1 MSGTYDGSIRIN
13 TKIDTVGAK
22 KGFSEI
28 TKFAQLSMNEQRSLA
43 QSLSGVYRKQGLNQ
57 SEAQKKAWDDLK
69 TNKVAVKDLEQAY
82 KDMTHQVDKY
92 GTASKK
98 SGNTAKSAVDKV
110 STSLK
115 RLGSYLMTYL
125 SITAIWN
132 FSKEAGQ
139 MATSTEASVQR
150 LIDIYGQASDKIGDF
165 IDSNARALG
174 MSKSAA
180 ASYASVYGNL
190 FSVWADQATNANLT
204 NHYLNMTAVVASK
217 TGREVADVQERIRS
231 GLLGN
236 TEAIEDLGIFVNVK
250 TIEMT
255 DAFKR
260 MADGKSW
267 EKLDAYT
274 QQQIRSM
281 AILEQ
286 ATKKYGT
293 EVANTSALTR
303 MRFNAA
309 FEDFKNTWGQ
319 VVNKILLPILRVG
332 TMVLNVLTRGLQIIA
347 KLSGKTLDTATEQS
361 NAIAGSVDN
370 QNDLTDA
377 VKGTNKE
384 LKKSLAG
391 FDELNTLSQDT
402 SSGSGGGSSS
412 AGLSDLGLEEVNA
425 LSVGDIDTSELENSL
440 SKIEN
445 KLKSIWNSEPVQAFV
460 GAVQTSFDFLS
471 NYISTMWDN
480 VRNNTMMTWQNIQ
493 GDLQLTGQNL
503 TTLWT
508 NVWTDFTS
516 ALNTWGQ
523 PIIDGISGLFN
534 SIWATAIDPAVQYI
548 TSAWSD
554 FTGILLELWNE
565 HGQPLLD
572 NIGEFV
578 DNVIGLFQSI
588 YDNVLE
594 PIITPL
600 LETMK
605 ELWDE
610 HLSDLVEKVG
620 DFILSLINGALEI
633 YNKFI
638 DPIVK
643 FLLEVL
649 SPAWTTVTNFVI
661 GVVGQWLADII
672 DVASS
677 VIGAFTGIV
686 DFIAG
691 VFTGNWEKAWEGV
704 KSVFKNIVE
713 GLATIIKSPINVI
726 ISMINSFIA
735 GLNKIKLPEWEGLGS
750 LAGKGFNIPKIPKLA
765 QGTVLPGGKPFMAIV
780 NDQPRGQTNIEAPLD
795 TIKQGVA
802 EVLASMNVG
811 SGFNGRIEVPIY
823 LDGRQIALAVR
834 EAENNLGT
842 QTVFGGF
849 ANAY

>member
-13 TKIDTVGAK
+13 TKVDSS
-22 KGFSEI
+22 GFN
-28 TKFAQLSMNEQRSLA
+28 QGVN
-43 QSLSGVYRKQGLNQ
+43 SLSKGIK
-57 SEAQKKAWDDLK
+57 SI
-69 TNKVAVKDLEQAY
+69 TN
-82 KDMTHQVDKY
+82 
-92 GTASKK
+92 SF
-98 SGNTAKSAVDKV
+98 SA
-110 STSLK
+110 
-115 RLGSYLMTYL
+115 LGGMIATVFSV
-125 SITAIWN
+125 TAIWN

-150 LIDIYGQASDKIGDF
+150 LIDIYGQASDKVGDF

-309 FEDFKNTWGQ
+309 FEDFKNTRGQ

-402 SSGSGGGSSS
+402 SSGGSSS
-412 AGLSDLGLEEVNA
+412 AGLSDLGLEEWDSDFN
-425 LSVGDIDTSELENSL
+425 G
-440 SKIEN
+440 
-445 KLKSIWNSEPVQAFV
+445 QAV
-460 GAVQTSFDFLS
+460 ADEVDA
-471 NYISTMWDN
+471 M
-480 VRNNTMMTWQNIQ
+480 
-493 GDLQLTGQNL
+493 L
-503 TTLWT
+503 TT
-508 NVWTDFTS
+508 
-516 ALNTWGQ
+516 
-523 PIIDGISGLFN
+523 I
-534 SIWATAIDPAVQYI
+534 
-548 TSAWSD
+548 
-554 FTGILLELWNE
+554 
-565 HGQPLLD
+565 
-572 NIGEFV
+572 
-578 DNVIGLFQSI
+578 
-588 YDNVLE
+588 
-594 PIITPL
+594 
-600 LETMK
+600 M
-605 ELWDE
+605 
-610 HLSDLVEKVG
+610 
-620 DFILSLINGALEI
+620 
-633 YNKFI
+633 
-638 DPIVK
+638 
-643 FLLEVL
+643 
-649 SPAWTTVTNFVI
+649 
-661 GVVGQWLADII
+661 GVVGGALVAIGIILLCTGHIGWGIGFIVAGATLFAVTEASIAETDIGKDVIKTLASIMGAIGGALIAIGVMLLFLGSPKPLAIGFII
-672 DVASS
+672 AGAAAVIGSVASLVAFDVADVKSILS
-677 VIGAFTGIV
+677 TITA
-686 DFIAG
+686 IAG
-691 VFTGNWEKAWEGV
+691 GAMLALGVMLCIFAGPTPLSIGLIVAGAISLCASIALNWSAIPDAIKD
-704 KSVFKNIVE
+704 FFQKN
-713 GLATIIKSPINVI
+713 
-726 ISMINSFIA
+726 A
-735 GLNKIKLPEWEGLGS
+735 GLVVGVSLAMLVLGIILVATGASLPLGIGLILVGATALVATVALNWDKITTTISNFIQKNAGLVAGVSFGLLVLGIILVASGVGLPLGISLIAAGAVGLVSVGALNWDAIHNKIKETWNKIKDWWDTKVAKYFTASYWGQKGKDMINGLIKWVASGINKLIDKLNSFGFKLPDVLG
-750 LAGKGFNIPKIPKLA
+750 GGRVGFNISKLNIPQLA
-765 QGTVLPGGKPFMAIV
+765 QGTVLPGGSPFLAWV

-795 TIKQGVA
+795 TIKQAVA
-802 EVLASMNVG
+802 EVVANMNVG
-811 SGFNGRIEVPIY
+811 SNFNGRIEVPIY
-823 LDGRQIALAVR
+823 LDSRQIALAVR
-834 EAENNLGT
+834 EAENNLGS

>member
-1 MSGTYDGSIRIN
+1 MAQYDGSIRIN
-13 TKIDTVGAK
+13 TKVDSSGIN
-22 KGFSEI
+22 KGTNTINNCF
-28 TKFAQLSMNEQRSLA
+28 KSLKG
-43 QSLSGVYRKQGLNQ
+43 SLSALG
-57 SEAQKKAWDDLK
+57 
-69 TNKVAVKDLEQAY
+69 
-82 KDMTHQVDKY
+82 
-92 GTASKK
+92 GTIATVFS
-98 SGNTAKSAVDKV
+98 V
-110 STSLK
+110 
-115 RLGSYLMTYL
+115 
-125 SITAIWN
+125 TAIIN
-132 FSKEAGQ
+132 FSNEA
-139 MATSTEASVQR
+139 AELASTTEASVQR
-150 LIDIYGQASDKIGDF
+150 LIDIYGEASNAVGDF
-165 IDSNARALG
+165 IDSSARALG

-217 TGREVADVQERIRS
+217 TGREVSDVQERIRS

-267 EKLDAYT
+267 EQLDAYS
-274 QQQIRSM
+274 QQQIRTM

-286 ATKKYGT
+286 ATDKYGT
-293 EVANTSALTR
+293 EVAETATLTR
-303 MRFNAA
+303 MQFNAA

-319 VVNKILLPILRVG
+319 VVNQILLPILKVG
-332 TMVLNVLTRGLQIIA
+332 TMVLNVLTKGLQIIA
-347 KLSGKTLDTATEQS
+347 KLSGKTLDSTVSQSDAIS
-361 NAIAGSVDN
+361 NAVDN

-377 VKGTNKE
+377 VKDTNKE

-391 FDELNTLSQDT
+391 FDEINTLSQD
-402 SSGSGGGSSS
+402 SANNSSS
-412 AGLSDLGLEEVNA
+412 NFSSSIGDLGIEEWENN
-425 LSVGDIDTSELENSL
+425 SNEQEIIDELENSL
-440 SKIEN
+440 TRIEG
-445 KLKSIWNSEPVQAFV
+445 KLKSIWNSDPVQAFV

-480 VRNNTMMTWQNIQ
+480 VKNNTMMTWQNIQ
-493 GDLQLTGQNL
+493 DDLQLTGQNL

-508 NVWTDFTS
+508 NVWRDFSS

-534 SIWATAIDPAVQYI
+534 SIWATAIDPAVKFI
-548 TSAWSD
+548 IGAWSD
-554 FTGILLELWNE
+554 FTGILVELWNE
-565 HGQPLLD
+565 HGQPLL
-572 NIGEFV
+572 NNVGEFKTKI
-578 DNVIGLFQSI
+578 IGLFQSI

-605 ELWDE
+605 KLWDE
-610 HLSDLVEKVG
+610 HLSGLVEKVG
-620 DFILSLINGALEI
+620 DFILSLVNGALEI

-643 FLLEVL
+643 FLLEIL
-649 SPAWTTVTNFVI
+649 SPAWTTVTTFVI
-661 GVVGQWLADII
+661 GVLGQLIGDII
-672 DVASS
+672 DIASNI
-677 VIGAFTGIV
+677 IGVFTGIV
-686 DFIAG
+686 DFIVG

-704 KSVFKNIVE
+704 KSVFKNLIE

-735 GLNKIKLPEWEGLGS
+735 GLNKIKLPDWEGLGS
-750 LAGKGFNIPKIPKLA
+750 LAGKGFDIPKIPKLA

-795 TIKQGVA
+795 TIKQAVA
-802 EVLASMNVG
+802 EVIAQINMNNN
-811 SGFNGRIEVPIY
+811 SGFNGTIVVPVTVN
-823 LDGRQIALAVR
+823 GREILRVVR
-834 EAENNLGT
+834 EAESDAGS

>member
-1 MSGTYDGSIRIN
+1 MSNYDGSIKIN
-13 TKIDTVGAK
+13 TKVDSTGFN
-22 KGFSEI
+22 KGV
-28 TKFAQLSMNEQRSLA
+28 NSLGK
-43 QSLSGVYRKQGLNQ
+43 GVN
-57 SEAQKKAWDDLK
+57 
-69 TNKVAVKDLEQAY
+69 
-82 KDMTHQVDKY
+82 
-92 GTASKK
+92 
-98 SGNTAKSAVDKV
+98 
-110 STSLK
+110 
-115 RLGSYLMTYL
+115 
-125 SITAIWN
+125 SITNAFSKLGGVIATVFSVAAIIN
-132 FSKEAGQ
+132 FSNEAGQ
-139 MATSTEASVQR
+139 MASTTEASVQR
-150 LIDIYGQASDKIGDF
+150 LVDIYGEASQAVGDF

-217 TGREVADVQERIRS
+217 TGRQISDVQERIRS

-267 EKLDAYT
+267 EKLDAYS
-274 QQQIRSM
+274 QQQIRTM

-286 ATKKYGT
+286 ATDKYGT
-293 EVANTSALTR
+293 EVAETSAMTR
-303 MRFNAA
+303 MQFNAA

-319 VVNKILLPILRVG
+319 VVNKILLPILKVG
-332 TMVLNVLTRGLQIIA
+332 TMVLNILTKGLQTIA
-347 KLSGKTLDTATEQS
+347 KLSGKTLDSTVSQS
-361 NAIAGSVDN
+361 NAIESSVDN

-377 VKGTNKE
+377 IKGTNKE

-391 FDELNTLSQDT
+391 FDEINTLSQDT
-402 SSGSGGGSSS
+402 ANNSNGNSSS
-412 AGLSDLGLEEVNA
+412 SIGDLGLGELDSSFGGSGLVE
-425 LSVGDIDTSELENSL
+425 ELENSL
-440 SKIEN
+440 TRIEE
-445 KLKSIWNSEPVQAFV
+445 KFKSIWNSEPVRVFV

-480 VRNNTMMTWQNIQ
+480 VKTNTAMTWQNIQ
-493 GDLQLTGQNL
+493 DDLQLTGQNL
-503 TTLWT
+503 ITLWT
-508 NVWTDFTS
+508 NVWTDFSS

-534 SIWATAIDPAVQYI
+534 SIWDTAIDPAVRYI
-548 TSAWSD
+548 SGVWSD
-554 FTGILLELWNE
+554 FTGILLKLWNE
-565 HGQPLLD
+565 HGQPLLN
-572 NIGEFV
+572 NIGDFV
-578 DNVIGLFQSI
+578 NKVVGLFESI

-600 LETMK
+600 LETMSW
-605 ELWDE
+605 LWDE
-610 HLSDLVEKVG
+610 HLSKLVEKVG
-620 DFILSLINGALEI
+620 DFILTLVNGALEI

-643 FLLEVL
+643 FLLEIL

-661 GVVGQWLADII
+661 GVFGQWIADIS

-677 VIGAFTGIV
+677 IFGILTGIV

-691 VFTGNWEKAWEGV
+691 VFTGNWEKAWQGV
-704 KSVFKNIVE
+704 KNIFKSLVE
-713 GLATIIKSPINVI
+713 GLVTIIKSPINVI

-735 GLNKIKLPEWEGLGS
+735 GLNKIKLPDWEGLGS

-795 TIKQGVA
+795 TIKQAVA
-802 EVLASMNVG
+802 EVIAQINMNSN
-811 SGFNGRIEVPIY
+811 SGFNGTIVIP
-823 LDGRQIALAVR
+823 LMVNGREILRVVR
-834 EAENNLGT
+834 EAESDAGS